1 LTLTRQH
8 GRPAGTAVSTVVQ
21 PRCRGAARRRPAL
34 RRALVGLCL
43 AAATATSGCSP
54 PWAAGGS
61 TNGDIPIGLIQ
72 ALSGAAASIGIPAT
86 EIARR
91 EVDHVNATGGIS
103 GRKLRLVVA
112 DDRSDPNEAVRV
124 TRNLIAQD
132 HVAAIVGSTT
142 GTSTLALLPV
152 AAQQKTPVFSPNGTA
167 ALADPKSPYFPW
179 LYLFAPMDSLSAPR
193 QFSAATGAARRVAVF
208 YQEDAYGRYGAE
220 LFDELARQSG
230 KEIVASTSAPLTGA
244 DLSAQITKIKSAA
257 PDVVLMQTSITGVSA
272 QFVKTARQVGL
283 QVPIYGS
290 AGLQQSAFLSG
301 AGPAAD
307 GLDLVGFFDPS
318 HPAPVQQELAA
329 RLGATGYQPKG
340 DFYEVIYPS
349 GIQVVAAAARA
360 AGQEING
367 DSLKKAVDAGLDV
380 PGYYRTPM
388 RFGRDNHVGVTAGAL
403 VTLTARNGAFVSGQQ

>member
-21 PRCRGAARRRPAL
+21 PRCRRAARRRPTL

-72 ALSGAAASIGIPAT
+72 ALSGAAASIGMPAT

-167 ALADPKSPYFPW
+167 ALADQKSPYFPW

-220 LFDELARQSG
+220 LFDGLARQSG

-257 PDVVLMQTSITGVSA
+257 PDVVLMQTSITGLSRDSSSPPSSA
-272 QFVKTARQVGL
+272 ARGR
-283 QVPIYGS
+283 PRTGS
-290 AGLQQSAFLSG
+290 TSSASSIRAIPLRSSRNSRPG
-301 AGPAAD
+301 WARPATSPRATSTRSSTPAASNWSPRQLEPPD
-307 GLDLVGFFDPS
+307 RRSTV
-318 HPAPVQQELAA
+318 
-329 RLGATGYQPKG
+329 
-340 DFYEVIYPS
+340 
-349 GIQVVAAAARA
+349 
-360 AGQEING
+360 
-367 DSLKKAVDAGLDV
+367 
-380 PGYYRTPM
+380 TP
-388 RFGRDNHVGVTAGAL
+388 
-403 VTLTARNGAFVSGQQ
+403 